1 MAKKVINNLLYDTS
15 TADLIISET
24 EPDGKTLIKRLYMTK
39 NRAFFFLL
47 IASDEIKPISEAE
60 CREWLGL
67 FNYDAYVNVF
77 GEPQKA

>member
-1 MAKKVINNLLYDTS
+1 MKKVIKNLLYDTD
-15 TADLIISET
+15 TARLIISEV
-24 EPDGKTLIKRLYMTK
+24 GSGGTLIKRLYMTE

-47 IASDEIKPISEAE
+47 IASEEIVPISEAE

-67 FNYDAYVNVF
+67 FNYNAYVSVF